1 MSTGALNSD
10 MPYMPFN
17 WAEHDTRTGRLT
29 LAERGMF
36 DLTRCALWRV
46 VGCRMPL
53 DTLKLRLRADP
64 GTDDAALIDTLVGLD
79 LLTVDADGYV
89 GDAVQVREFAAAV
102 QKAATNRANGRMGG
116 RPTRQP
122 APSPAP
128 APMAS
133 NGTGNPDF

>member
-1 MSTGALNSD
+1 MSTLTLNSD

-79 LLTVDADGYV
+79 LLTVDADGSV
-89 GDAVQVREFAAAV
+89 WDAVQVREFEAAV
-102 QKAATNRANGRMGG
+102 QKAETNRANGAKGG
-116 RPTRQP
+116 RPRRP
-122 APSPAP
+122 PDPGPAP
-128 APMAS
+128 APTSS
-133 NGTGNPDF
+133 NGTGSPDF